1 MAENMNPTAPLFQ
14 FNIPFT
20 FNIINVFNRP
30 FAYRPTPYDTS
41 VIVQNF
47 QKQEYGF
54 TINNFQPELIVDC
67 GGNIGTSA
75 VFFAN
80 KYPDA
85 QIYCV
90 EPEKENF
97 RLLHYNTTFYDNIH
111 LIKSAVWDKE
121 TFIKVL
127 EEGRHPTDYMTI
139 ETTADDPAA
148 MKTVTIS
155 KILAE
160 SGFDEIDLL
169 KIDIEG
175 AEKEVFSASD
185 VDEWLSKVKVLT
197 VELHDRYKHG
207 CSDAFFKAV
216 SKYHWHFEL
225 RGENLIFMRE

>member
-1 MAENMNPTAPLFQ
+1 MNPTTPPLQFQ

-20 FNIINVFNRP
+20 FNIINVYGRP
-30 FAYRPTPYDTS
+30 FAYRPTQSDIS
-41 VIVQNF
+41 VIIQNF
-47 QKQEYGF
+47 QNQEYNF
-54 TINNFQPELIVDC
+54 QIANFQPKLIIDL

-75 VFFAN
+75 IFFAN

-85 QIYCV
+85 QIYAV
-90 EPEKENF
+90 EPQKDNF
-97 RLLHYNTTFYDNIH
+97 RLLQYNTLLYDKIH
-111 LIKSAVWDKE
+111 LIQSAAWDKE

-127 EEGRHPTDYMTI
+127 EEGHNPTDFMTI

-148 MKTVTIS
+148 MKTVTVG

-175 AEKEVFSASD
+175 AEKEVFSAPD
-185 VDEWLSKVKVLT
+185 VDEWLTKVKVLT
-197 VELHDRYKHG
+197 VELHDRYKSG